1 MTGIC
6 FELGLT
12 EDDVAQALRS
22 LSPRLAA
29 NTPVLALGGQH
40 AGAPRQAVFASAA
53 IMRLF
58 GATTLAGL
66 SERIGSAARP
76 GAAPIEAANPA
87 AERLRELSETLPLNG
102 PARLER
108 LRFGVGG
115 APRAITF
122 LCRRLAVKGAPPLF
136 LAAALD
142 SPAYRSDARAAVV
155 SDSSVPGGLSPATD
169 PAASKQD
176 GRENSRYATGFEEIR
191 TRLSRSRRTGADRFL
206 WRTDADGQIVE
217 IGPRLREVIGG
228 TSGDLLGRR
237 LFEAAARFDAQTSR
251 RLAQLMER
259 KESWAGVEI
268 DWPVAGSSAIV
279 PITLAASPSFD
290 PQRRFLGFRGFGL
303 IHLDRFTAS
312 RAHEPAAGPEAAD
325 VVPLPEP
332 ARGERGA
339 ARPEAKGVL
348 KGALSPDEQLAF
360 RAIASTLSGVAP
372 PAGARARGEA
382 TKGSADQ
389 HEPSSGLTGQ
399 SERVPAG
406 PQDLVEISLDE
417 AAAFDALPIGILM
430 LCDGAPAFANRFLLD
445 CLGCVDLRGAEAIG
459 AIRAILQRLPNLT
472 QGDGVE
478 LRDSSGKPV
487 SLRMRREDLR
497 RGSKKAELV
506 SLLARHDTPRPNAD
520 AELRHYQREARELNA
535 ILDTAMDGVAVLDAE
550 GRILALNRSGEALF
564 CYDKAEVA
572 GEPFTALIAPESR
585 ERAQSYFEGLKSNGV
600 ASLLNDGREILGL
613 TRQGGVIPIFMTLGK
628 VGAGSN
634 AASDQRFCALL
645 RDMTHW
651 KKVERELEE
660 ARQQAERASA
670 LKSDFLAKVSHEIR
684 TPLNAILGFAEVI
697 MEERF
702 GPIGNDRYKD
712 YLKDIHSSGA
722 LVMSLVNDLLDLSK
736 IEAGKMEL
744 SFESVDVNRIVTEC
758 VSIMQPQA
766 SRARVIMRLSLAP
779 QLPHIFAD
787 ERSLRQIVLNLLSNA
802 IKFTQAGGQVIISTA
817 LTDANHA
824 ALRIRDTG
832 VGMSE
837 DDVEVA
843 LEPFRQISSSH
854 VAGGT
859 GLGLPLTKALVEANR
874 ASFSIKSKLHEGTLV
889 EVAFPPAR
897 VVADRT

>member
-1 MTGIC
+1 MSGIC
-6 FELGLT
+6 FELGPT
-12 EDDVAQALRS
+12 EHDVADALRR

-29 NTPVLALGGQH
+29 NTPVLALGGQY
-40 AGAPRQAVFASAA
+40 AAAPRQAVFAGRA

-58 GATTLAGL
+58 GATTLADL
-66 SERIGSAARP
+66 SGSIAAAERMGAGPGQAA
-76 GAAPIEAANPA
+76 ISA
-87 AERLRELSETLPLNG
+87 AERLRQLSDTLPLDG

-108 LRFGVGG
+108 LRFGVGAG
-115 APRAITF
+115 ARAITF

-142 SPAYRSDARAAVV
+142 ASHHGSAA
-155 SDSSVPGGLSPATD
+155 SGAALSGN
-169 PAASKQD
+169 PAASLRRSAAMSLPPPQGKPDISPQSSD
-176 GRENSRYATGFEEIR
+176 AEEIR
-191 TRLSRSRRTGADRFL
+191 ARLSRPRRAGADRFL
-206 WRTDADGQIVE
+206 WRTDADGRIVE

-228 TSGDLLGRR
+228 ASADLLGRR
-237 LFEAAARFDAQTSR
+237 LFEAVACFDAHMSR
-251 RLAQLMER
+251 RLAELMER
-259 KESWAGVEI
+259 KESWSGVEI
-268 DWPVAGSSAIV
+268 PWPVAGSKAIV

-303 IHLDRFTAS
+303 VHLERLVIS
-312 RAHEPAAGPEAAD
+312 AHEPAARPEAAQG
-325 VVPLPEP
+325 
-332 ARGERGA
+332 RRGA
-339 ARPEAKGVL
+339 ARPQRQGVFA
-348 KGALSPDEQLAF
+348 GALTPDEQLAF
-360 RAIASTLSGVAP
+360 RAIASTLSGVAA
-372 PAGARARGEA
+372 PAEARAQGEA
-382 TKGSADQ
+382 IQLPPDQ
-389 HEPSSGLTGQ
+389 GEPWSGLTGQ
-399 SERVPAG
+399 SERVPTGTGDAG
-406 PQDLVEISLDE
+406 EISLAE
-417 AAAFDALPIGILM
+417 AAAFDALPIGILI
-430 LCDGAPAFANRFLLD
+430 LCDGAPSFANRFLLD
-445 CLGCVDLRGAEAIG
+445 CLGCVDLRSAEAIG
-459 AIRAILQRLPNLT
+459 PIRPILQRLPNLT
-472 QGDGVE
+472 QSDVIE
-478 LRDSSGKPV
+478 LRDSAGKAVP
-487 SLRMRREDLR
+487 LRMRCEDLH
-497 RGSKKAELV
+497 RGAKKLELI
-506 SLLARHDTPRPNAD
+506 SLLPRNEAHRTSAD

-550 GRILALNRSGEALF
+550 GRIMALNRSGEALF

-572 GEPFTALIAPESR
+572 GEPFTTLIAPESR

-634 AASDQRFCALL
+634 GAADHDQRFCALL

-660 ARQQAERASA
+660 ARQKAERASA

-702 GPIGNDRYKD
+702 GPIGNERYKD

-736 IEAGKMEL
+736 IEAGKMDL

-766 SRARVIMRLSLAP
+766 SRGRVIIRLSLAP

-802 IKFTQAGGQVIISTA
+802 IKFTQAGGQVIVSTA

-832 VGMSE
+832 VGMT
-837 DDVEVA
+837 DDDIEVA
-843 LEPFRQISSSH
+843 LEPFRQVSSSR

-874 ASFSIKSKLHEGTLV
+874 AFFSIKSKLHEGTLV

-897 VVADRT
+897 VVANRK